1 MNNLRKKT
9 WKYVLTALFF
19 VLLVSGA
26 DIQPVQAAVKL
37 SDSSINLCVGDR
49 VKLTL
54 SGTSKKVTWKSNN
67 TSVAKVSSKGT
78 VRAAGKGSAVVT
90 ATVSKKSYKC
100 RINVNKTFKVDQTS
114 ISIKKNTGVTAFL
127 SVNGA
132 INASVADKKICSV
145 TFGKWDGDYMPL
157 TIVPKK
163 VGSTTITFTNS
174 ANSESCVLNVKV
186 TALPVTA
193 TFQTPTISDGA
204 NCFIVG
210 ENTMSFAFQL
220 NRDAKAASLKIYD
233 ASGSVIRKISVGAV
247 GAKEWTTVEWDG
259 LDDEGVPVNSA
270 FKYAV
275 VADGTKTSGGSS
287 KVLAY
292 SPFGKGDGTEENP
305 FLVSNLEELK
315 LLREYNGS
323 YFAQDADIDFNY
335 SSISALFNDDAPF
348 IGTYDGTYQNTGYR
362 MINLYGYSSVFG
374 SIGEGGVLRNV
385 SMSNCVL
392 NTTGS
397 LLAYTN
403 SGTIDGCSV
412 GGNILCNAGSQAAM
426 LVMYNKGQIRDCSA
440 SGSLNVQAAN
450 VMAPTALKA
459 GGIAM
464 NNTGMIAQCTSTV
477 TISQQMQLETYIPTV
492 AYEIYTGGVVAEND
506 AGAFVI
512 QCTFTGDIDAKI
524 ALPETLENVEG
535 LVPGNIYSGFVA
547 GSSQGYIS
555 SCINAG
561 ANGSLKAQGSGSGMV
576 Q

>member
-1 MNNLRKKT
+1 MNSLRKKT
-9 WKYVLTALFF
+9 WKCIVAALFF
-19 VLLVSGA
+19 ALLMSGA
-26 DIQPVQAAVKL
+26 DVRQVQAAVKL
-37 SDSSINLCVGDR
+37 SNSSVNLCVGDK

-54 SGTSKKVTWKSNN
+54 SGTSKKVTWKSNK

-78 VRAAGKGSAVVT
+78 VKAVGSGNATVT

-100 RINVNKTFKVDQTS
+100 KINVNKTFKVDETS
-114 ISIKKNTGVTAFL
+114 ISIKKDTGVTAYL

-163 VGSTTITFTNS
+163 VGSTTITFSNS
-174 ANSESCVLNVKV
+174 ANGESCVLKVKV
-186 TALPVTA
+186 TALPVNA
-193 TFQTPTISDGA
+193 TFQTPTISDNA
-204 NCFIVG
+204 NSFIVG
-210 ENTMSFAFQL
+210 ENMMSFAFQL
-220 NRDAKAASLKIYD
+220 NRDAKAANFKIYD
-233 ASGSVIRKISVGAV
+233 SNGSVVRVIAVGAV
-247 GAKEWTTVEWDG
+247 SAKKWTTVVWDG
-259 LDDEGVPVNSA
+259 LDDKGNPLNGS

-287 KVLAY
+287 KVLAA
-292 SPFGKGDGTEENP
+292 SPFGKGDGTEGNP
-305 FLVSNLEELK
+305 FLVSDLEELK
-315 LLREYNGS
+315 LIKNYNGS

-335 SSISALFNDDAPF
+335 SSISALFDDAAPF
-348 IGTYDGTYQNTGYR
+348 VGTYDGKYGNTGYR
-362 MINLYGYSSVFG
+362 MVNLYGYNSVFG
-374 SIGEGGVLRNV
+374 TIGEKGALKNV

-403 SGTIDGCSV
+403 NGTIDGCSV
-412 GGNILCNAGSQAAM
+412 GGNILCNAGNQAAM
-426 LVMYNKGQIRDCSA
+426 LVMYNKGQIRECSV
-440 SGSLNVQAAN
+440 SGNLNVVASN

-477 TISQQMQLETYIPTV
+477 MISQQMQIGTYIPTS
-492 AYEIYTGGVVAEND
+492 AYEIYAGGIVAENA

-512 QCTFTGDIDAKI
+512 QCTFTGDIDARI
-524 ALPETLENVEG
+524 ALPETLEDVEG
-535 LVPGNIYSGFVA
+535 LVPGNIYSGYVA
-547 GSSQGYIS
+547 GASQGYIS
-555 SCINAG
+555 NCINAS
-561 ANGSLKAQGSGSGMV
+561 ANGGLRVQGSGTGMV